1 MKRLAIGID
10 HSLSDSGVAVFI
22 EGEDFPHL
30 HNCLASA
37 PKDPDTEQ
45 ELHRLQFM
53 AAQVYRTITQY
64 ADRGDFAL
72 IIFEGPAQGMTT
84 GKPHERGGLF
94 WMLANAL
101 HNLPGV
107 EARITQVPPA
117 TAKKYWAGNGA
128 AKKPEMVRYSRIR
141 YPDVIVK
148 NDNTSDALTFAH
160 MGAMHLSFPMSIRT
174 PGVDSGQLPIVRWP
188 V

>member
-22 EGEDFPHL
+22 EGEDLPRL
-30 HNCLASA
+30 RNCTASA
-37 PKDPDTEQ
+37 PKDPTTEE

-53 AAQVYRTITQY
+53 ASQVYRTVVRY
-64 ADRGDFAL
+64 VEPGDSAL

-101 HNLPGV
+101 HSFPGV

-117 TAKKYWAGNGA
+117 TLKKYWAGSGA
-128 AKKPEMVRYSRIR
+128 AKKAEMVRYSRIR
-141 YPDVIVK
+141 YPDLIVK
-148 NDNTSDALTFAH
+148 NDNTSDALTLGH
-160 MGAMHLSFPMSIRT
+160 MGATHLQFPMTPRT
-174 PGVDSGQLPIVRWP
+174 PGVDGGQLPIVRWP
-188 V
+188 I